1 MINSLNQQS
10 HGTNPLRTADLEVKD
25 MHPHL
30 QQVTSISLLLTDL
43 NHSYGG
49 KSPFVKEFS
58 DEYLT
63 IPDNTNKISDDGL
76 YSGSG

>member
-10 HGTNPLRTADLEVKD
+10 HGTKPLRTADLEVKD
-25 MHPHL
+25 MHQHL
-30 QQVTSISLLLTDL
+30 QQVTSSSLLLTDL
-43 NHSYGG
+43 NQSNGG

-63 IPDNTNKISDDGL
+63 KPDKTHKISDDGL